1 MKLVIATLCLLPL
14 SACMTQPTNQQSAAQ
29 DKNHAAMGAI
39 IGAVAGA
46 VVGGQ
51 LDDDGNRDKG
61 VILGAL
67 VGAASGAGIGHKMDL
82 QEQAFRDELA
92 AEQRRF
98 DIAIER
104 VREDLL
110 KLTFDNEITFDF
122 NQVSIKPSFL
132 DSLSKVSQ
140 VMAKYQSRAQ
150 VVGHTDSRGTEVY
163 NQLLSERRAAAV
175 ADYLVDFGI
184 SASLIES
191 AGRGEYEPRE
201 SNVTEAGRALN
212 RRVEI
217 FIQPQVN

>member
-1 MKLVIATLCLLPL
+1 MKLLIAALSLVLL
-14 SACMTQPTNQQSAAQ
+14 SACVNQPMNSQSAGQ

-51 LDDDGNRDKG
+51 LDDDGNRDRG
-61 VILGAL
+61 VIVGAL
-67 VGAASGAGIGHKMDL
+67 VGAASGAGIGYKMDL

-92 AEQRRF
+92 AEQRRS
-98 DIAIER
+98 DVAIER

-122 NQVSIKPSFL
+122 NQASIKPSFVN
-132 DSLSKVSQ
+132 SLTKVSQ
-140 VMAKYQSRAQ
+140 VMAKYQSSAQ
-150 VVGHTDSRGTEVY
+150 VVGHTDSRGSEAY

-175 ADYLVDFGI
+175 ADYLIDSGV

-201 SNVTEAGRALN
+201 SNFTEAGRALN

-217 FIQPQVN
+217 FIRPPPD